1 MRLFVV
7 LLGLAGMAPWQLAAQ
22 PVSGLYVAGSAG
34 INLRQSQTITTEQ
47 GRLAPSLNETNPS
60 FGATAVGGLGYGFGN
75 GWRMEVE
82 GGRRR

>member
-7 LLGLAGMAPWQLAAQ
+7 LLGLAVMAPWQLAAQ

-34 INLRQSQTITTEQ
+34 INLRSQQTVTTER
-47 GRLAPSLNETNPS
+47 GRAAPNLNETNPS
-60 FGATAVGGLGYGFGN
+60 FGAAAVGGLGYGFGN
-75 GWRMEVE
+75 GWRMEIE

>member
-7 LLGLAGMAPWQLAAQ
+7 VLGLAVVAPWQVVAQ

-34 INLRQSQTITTEQ
+34 INLRSSQTITTEQ
-47 GRLAPSLNETNPS
+47 ARPAPSLKETNPS
-60 FGATAVGGLGYGFGN
+60 FGAAAVGGLGYGFGN
-75 GWRMEVE
+75 GWRMEIE